1 MANNKTVLKTARM
14 LIQDIEDLESIEKGL
29 GDFMTGINRAAG
41 KVRGAV
47 GGAAKRGYDALT
59 RGVSPT
65 DASGKARTPAEM
77 AGYGIDAR
85 VGDAR
90 QGFNRG
96 MQRVGDMALDGAL
109 GVAEGIDRGIAGVR
123 GAANT
128 VGQGFVGAANTIGQ
142 GFVDAADAAKRGAAA
157 AGGAVK
163 TGVENAA
170 KAAKRGATSVGTAVK
185 DGVRA
190 ARGGLGGVVDRM
202 GQGLSNFGQKV
213 SGFGQKVKGDQSTAQ
228 ETKSIFEYLNNKIDF
243 YDN

>member
-128 VGQGFVGAANTIGQ
+128 IGQ
-142 GFVDAADAAKRGAAA
+142 GFVDAADDAKRGAAA

-163 TGVENAA
+163 TGVENVA

-190 ARGGLGGVVDRM
+190 ARGGLGGLVDRM
-202 GQGLSNFGQKV
+202 GQGLSNFGQNV
-213 SGFGQKVKGDQSTAQ
+213 SGFGQKVKGDQSPAQ